1 MKIPRISGLYLL
13 QTVLPILLV
22 GGFLIW
28 GGLHFV
34 RSAPP
39 RVLTISA
46 GLRGTTF
53 DTIAQRYR
61 KALARNGIRLNILES
76 EGSLDN
82 LARMTDP
89 KSRVNVALVQSGLT
103 SDADT
108 SDLVSLGSMFYEPL
122 TVFYRSARPLM
133 RLSELQGQRI
143 AIGKEGSGARS
154 LALALLKANEI
165 EPGGATQLL
174 PLEGDAAR
182 AALLRRQ
189 VDAIFLTGDSAS
201 GTTIREMLH
210 TEGVRMFD
218 FSQADAYV
226 RRFPYLNKLT
236 VPAGAF
242 DLGENLPPEQISLLA
257 PSVELVAHSNLH
269 PALIDL
275 LIQAAIEVH
284 GHASLLQAANQFPTP
299 LMHTFPV
306 SEEAARYYRSGEQ
319 SFMYRYLPFW
329 MASVLSRMLVFLLPI
344 VVVVI
349 PGLKYLPQIYGWR
362 VKRRIHRRY
371 GELMALERESLGKVS
386 EERRAQLLERLEQIE
401 RKVIARRTPGSHAE
415 QVYLLRQYIGFVRE
429 NLARPEANAHAADQ
443 AMHRSA

>member
-1 MKIPRISGLYLL
+1 VKFPRISTSYLL
-13 QTVLPILLV
+13 QIVLPSVVIGAL
-22 GGFLIW
+22 LIW

-39 RVLTISA
+39 RVLTLSA
-46 GLRGTTF
+46 GLKGTTF
-53 DTIAQRYR
+53 ETIAQRYR
-61 KALARNGIRLNILES
+61 KVLARSGIQLRVLES

-82 LARMTDP
+82 LARMADP
-89 KSRVNVALVQSGLT
+89 KSRVNVALVQSGIS

-122 TVFYRSARPLM
+122 TIFYRGPKPLL

-165 EPGGATQLL
+165 EPGGSTRLL

-182 AALLRRQ
+182 NALLGHQ

-210 TEGVRMFD
+210 AEGIRMFD
-218 FSQADAYV
+218 FAQAEAYV

-236 VPAGAF
+236 IPAGAF
-242 DLGENLPPEQISLLA
+242 DLGENLPPQEISLLA

-275 LIQAAIEVH
+275 LVQAGIEVH
-284 GHASLLQAANQFPTP
+284 GHASLLQSANQFPNP

-306 SEEAARYYRSGEQ
+306 SEEALRYYKSGEQ

-329 MASVLSRMLVFLLPI
+329 MASLLNRALVVLLPI
-344 VVVVI
+344 VIVVI
-349 PGLKYLPQIYGWR
+349 PSLKYLPQVYGWR
-362 VKRRIHRRY
+362 VSRRIHRRY
-371 GELMALERESLGKVS
+371 GELMALERETLGEVS
-386 EERRAQLLERLEQIE
+386 KERRLELLERLSQIE
-401 RKVIARRTPGSHAE
+401 RKVITRRTPGSHAE
-415 QVYLLRQYIGFVRE
+415 QVYLLRQHIEFVRE
-429 NLARPEANAHAADQ
+429 NLARPSADAA
-443 AMHRSA
+443 A